1 MYIVFKSQT
10 VLQSLLRKPA
20 ISMPHASPL
29 FYPIPYSS
37 VNTKL
42 FLHIPIQ
49 DDL

>member
-1 MYIVFKSQT
+1 MYIVFKAKQYYKFIGET
-10 VLQSLLRKPA
+10 KFPCL
-20 ISMPHASPL
+20 MPLH